1 MAFHLVKNKN
11 NNKVSSC
18 EIRLQLNENKLIILE
33 IARIEVNIVVNKN
46 HIGT

>member
-1 MAFHLVKNKN
+1 MSFYLVKNKN
-11 NNKVSSC
+11 NNKVSSS
-18 EIRLQLNENKLIILE
+18 EIRLHLNENKLIILE

>member
-11 NNKVSSC
+11 NNKVSSS